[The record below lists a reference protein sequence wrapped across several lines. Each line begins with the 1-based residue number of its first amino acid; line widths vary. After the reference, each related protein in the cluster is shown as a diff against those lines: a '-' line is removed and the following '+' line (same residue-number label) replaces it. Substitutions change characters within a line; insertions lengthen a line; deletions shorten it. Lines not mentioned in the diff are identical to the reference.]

1 MDEEK
6 KATLLNEEEDVA
18 EQTDNTTGKPNV
30 TAKRQIKKNYS
41 DILWVLLGAVIIVG
55 FAVVYYYQAVADI
68 GKKPEQE
75 NDSSLFTS
83 KRKLQLSEI
92 VSDIVAPPPTSE
104 SAVQQ
109 DSEPSEIKTEPAT
122 PPPEPEP
129 EKKPDLPLVQAEA
142 TQQVLIAQP
151 VMTNQAPKEPE
162 LTLEDRQNM
171 APMMGEPK
179 NQGSRSNSSNN
190 TQYEPEPAPLTK
202 FDNLLRASQTPAAT
216 AETMSDRNF
225 LLAKG
230 TYIDCILETK
240 VDTTVPGMTA
250 CVIPRNVYSANGK
263 VLLIEK
269 GSRAVG
275 EYKSAVENG
284 LNRIF
289 VLWTQIQTPK
299 GVRVTL
305 DSPTTD
311 ALGGAGMSGEVDFHW
326 WKRFGNALLFSLVQD
341 GFEFSM
347 NQTTDKNGGVN
358 YYQNSQDGMNEIIK
372 EAMRQSGNIPPTLT
386 KNQGERIGIFTA
398 RDVDFSKVYRLV
410 PTNLTNP

>member
-1 MDEEK
+1 MAEEK
-6 KATLLNEEEDVA
+6 KSTLLNEEAIA
-18 EQTDNTTGKPNV
+18 EQSETSVEGPNV
-30 TAKRQIKKNYS
+30 TAKKKIKKNYS
-41 DILWVLLGAVIIVG
+41 DLLWILLGAAVILS
-55 FAVVYYYQAVADI
+55 FAVIYYYQAVADL
-68 GKKPEQE
+68 GKRPEK
-75 NDSSLFTS
+75 DADASSYTS
-83 KRKLQLSEI
+83 KRKLHLSSLTAEI
-92 VSDIVAPPPTSE
+92 PP
-104 SAVQQ
+104 VRL
-109 DSEPSEIKTEPAT
+109 DSEPQNLQESAA
-122 PPPEPEP
+122 PEPKVEPQP
-129 EKKPDLPLVQAEA
+129 EKKPDLPLVPVVQAP
-142 TQQVLIAQP
+142 TVQQVLVTPATTENAVKQ
-151 VMTNQAPKEPE
+151 EPE
-162 LTLEDRQNM
+162 LSLTDRRNQ

-179 NQGSRSNSSNN
+179 GQSNKNSA
-190 TQYEPEPAPLTK
+190 TQDPRYDIEPAPLNK
-202 FDNLLRASQTPAAT
+202 LDNLLRASQTPAAT
-216 AETMSDRNF
+216 AEIMPDRNL

-230 TYIDCILETK
+230 TFIDCILETK
-240 VDTTVPGMTA
+240 IDTTVPGMTA
-250 CVIPRNVYSANGK
+250 CVIPQNIYSANGK

-299 GVRVTL
+299 GVRVSL

-386 KNQGERIGIFTA
+386 KNQGEKIGIFTA
-398 RDVDFSKVYRLV
+398 RDVDFSKVYQLV
-410 PTNLTNP
+410 PTSTTAP

>member
-1 MDEEK
+1 MEEEK
-6 KATLLNEEEDVA
+6 KARLLNEEEEAAD
-18 EQTDNTTGKPNV
+18 QSDNPTGKPNV

-41 DILWVLLGAVIIVG
+41 DILWVLLGAAIIVG

-104 SAVQQ
+104 PAVQQ
-109 DSEPSEIKTEPAT
+109 DSAPPEIKTEPAT

-129 EKKPDLPLVQAEA
+129 EKKPDLPLVQTEA
-142 TQQVLIAQP
+142 TQPVLIAQP

-171 APMMGEPK
+171 APMMGESK
-179 NQGSRSNSSNN
+179 NPGTQGKSSNSA
-190 TQYEPEPAPLTK
+190 QYEMEAAPLTK
-202 FDNLLRASQTPAAT
+202 FDNLLRASQTPSAT
-216 AETMSDRNF
+216 AEMMPDRNF

-341 GFEFSM
+341 GFEFGM

-372 EAMRQSGNIPPTLT
+372 EIMRQSGNIPPTLT

-410 PTNLTNP
+410 PTTP